1 VEVVVN
7 RANFLTVEEAGRV
20 LRIGRTAAYE
30 AAKRFRSS
38 GGTDGI
44 PVVAVGGSLR
54 VPVARL
60 EQWAGGPL
68 DLSVLDG
75 LAAARDELRTV
86 EDHPATTPR
95 TRPARGTT
103 SRKAQ
108 TSLPFSD

>member
-1 VEVVVN
+1 MN

-30 AAKRFRSS
+30 AAKRFRTS

-60 EQWAGGPL
+60 EQWAGAPL
-68 DLSVLDG
+68 DLSVLDAR
-75 LAAARDELRTV
+75 AAAQSEHRATD
-86 EDHPATTPR
+86 DHSVMQRSTRQRGAAPRKPQTP
-95 TRPARGTT
+95 
-103 SRKAQ
+103 
-108 TSLPFSD
+108 LPFTR